1 MSRSKATS
9 ITLPGELMADV
20 DQWFVEPIA
29 TERFFGRASRSM
41 VIRALLEIAVEN
53 GARFDRTKP
62 HNYEGLK
69 LELARILKDHTES

>member
-1 MSRSKATS
+1 
-9 ITLPGELMADV
+9 
-20 DQWFVEPIA
+20 
-29 TERFFGRASRSM
+29 M

-53 GARFDRTKP
+53 GARFDSTKP